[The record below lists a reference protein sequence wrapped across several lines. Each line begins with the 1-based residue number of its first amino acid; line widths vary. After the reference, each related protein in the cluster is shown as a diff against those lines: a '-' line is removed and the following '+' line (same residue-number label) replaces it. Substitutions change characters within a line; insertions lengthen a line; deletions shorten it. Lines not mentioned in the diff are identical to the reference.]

1 MFRLAQVSD
10 LHFRGF
16 RGASATQFLSK
27 RLIGV
32 LNMLVSRRRAHRMDL
47 LEKLCVDL
55 RAQAPDHLVLTGDLS
70 NIAIVGEWDAALV
83 WIKSSGMSTT
93 SVTVIPGNHDA
104 YTSDVVKARTF
115 EQMFAAYQTCDVE
128 RTSDYPFVR
137 IRGDV
142 ALVGV
147 NSAVPTGDFGAWGR
161 VGDEQLA
168 RLEVALGSAELLGKT
183 RVVLVHHPA
192 VRHKR
197 GEGHNLRDRDALA
210 EVLERVG
217 AELVLH
223 GHDHEDQRAALVGP
237 GGKAIPVIG
246 AGSASYAGD
255 DLRRARYNIFEIEG
269 AAITWITRAHN
280 RALDTFQEVRR
291 EVL

>member
-16 RGASATQFLSK
+16 RGAVAGDFLSK
-27 RLIGV
+27 RALGV
-32 LNMLVSRRRAHRMDL
+32 LNMIVRRRRAHRMDL
-47 LEKLCVDL
+47 LEKLCLDL
-55 RAQAPDHLVLTGDLS
+55 RAQAPDHLALTGDLS
-70 NIAIVGEWDAALV
+70 NIAIVGEWDAALA
-83 WIKSSGMSTT
+83 WIKSSSMPPT
-93 SVTVIPGNHDA
+93 SVTIIPGNHDA
-104 YTSDVVKARTF
+104 YTSDVVEARTF
-115 EQMFAAYQTCDVE
+115 EQLFAPYQTGDLD
-128 RTSDYPFVR
+128 RKSDYPFVR
-137 IRGDV
+137 LRGNV

-161 VGDEQLA
+161 IGDEQLV
-168 RLEVALGSAELLGKT
+168 RLEAALGSTELQSMT
-183 RVVLVHHPA
+183 RVVLVHHPV
-192 VRHKR
+192 VRHKH
-197 GEGHNLRDRDALA
+197 GESHNLRDRDAFA
-210 EVLERVG
+210 AVLERVG

-255 DLRRARYNIFEIEG
+255 PMRRARYNIFEIEG
-269 AAITWITRAHN
+269 ATITWITRAHN
-280 RALDTFQEVRR
+280 CTLDTFQEVHR

>member
-16 RGASATQFLSK
+16 RGAVAKQFLSK
-27 RLIGV
+27 RAVGLFN
-32 LNMLVSRRRAHRMDL
+32 LLVNRRREHQMDL
-47 LEKLCVDL
+47 LEKLCLDL

-70 NIAIVGEWDAALV
+70 NIAIVGEWDAALA
-83 WIKSSGMSTT
+83 WIKSSSMPPT

-115 EQMFAAYQTCDVE
+115 EQLFAPYQTGDLD
-128 RTSDYPFVR
+128 RKSDYPFVQL
-137 IRGDV
+137 RGDV

-147 NSAVPTGDFGAWGR
+147 NSAVPTGDFGAWGKI
-161 VGDEQLA
+161 GDEQLA
-168 RLEVALGSAELLGKT
+168 RLEAALGSAELQGTT
-183 RVVLVHHPA
+183 RVVLVHHPV
-192 VRHKR
+192 VRHKH
-197 GEGHNLRDRDALA
+197 GESHNLRDRDALA
-210 EVLERVG
+210 AVLKRVG

-223 GHDHEDQRAALVGP
+223 GHDHEDQRAALIGP

-246 AGSASYAGD
+246 AGSGSYAGEP
-255 DLRRARYNIFEIEG
+255 LRRARYNIFEIDR

-291 EVL
+291 EAL

>member
-16 RGASATQFLSK
+16 RGAAARQFLSK
-27 RLIGV
+27 RALGV
-32 LNMLVSRRRAHRMDL
+32 LNMIVSRRRAHRTDL

-55 RAQAPDHLVLTGDLS
+55 RAQTPDHLALTGDLS

-83 WIKSSGMSTT
+83 WIKASGMPPN

-115 EQMFAAYQTCDVE
+115 ERLFALYQTCDRE
-128 RTSDYPFVR
+128 RTWDYPFVR
-137 IRGDV
+137 LRGDV
-142 ALVGV
+142 AVVGV

-161 VGDEQLA
+161 IGDEQLA
-168 RLEVALGSAELLGKT
+168 RLEAALGSPELRGVT
-183 RVVLVHHPA
+183 RVVLVHHPV
-192 VRHKR
+192 VRHKHA
-197 GEGHNLRDRDALA
+197 ENHNLRDRDAFA
-210 EVLERVG
+210 AVLERVG

-246 AGSASYAGD
+246 AGSGSYAGEP
-255 DLRRARYNIFEIEG
+255 LRRARYNIFEIEG
-269 AAITWITRAHN
+269 ARITWITRAHN
-280 RALDTFQEVRR
+280 RELDTFQEVRR

>member
-16 RGASATQFLSK
+16 RGAVASDFLSK
-27 RLIGV
+27 RALGV
-32 LNMLVSRRRAHRMDL
+32 LNMIVSRRRAHRMDL
-47 LEKLCVDL
+47 LEKLRVDL
-55 RAQAPDHLVLTGDLS
+55 CAQAPDHLALTGDLS
-70 NIAIVGEWDAALV
+70 NIAIVGEWDAAMV
-83 WIKSSGMSTT
+83 WINSTSLPAN

-115 EQMFAAYQTCDVE
+115 ERLFAPYQTCDVD
-128 RTSDYPFVR
+128 RAWDYPFVR
-137 IRGDV
+137 LRGAV
-142 ALVGV
+142 GVVGV

-161 VGDEQLA
+161 IGDEQLA
-168 RLEVALGSAELLGKT
+168 RLEAALGSAELRGVT
-183 RVVLVHHPA
+183 RVVLVHHPV
-192 VRHKR
+192 VRYKR
-197 GEGHNLRDRDALA
+197 AENHNLRDRDAFA
-210 EVLERVG
+210 AVLERVG

-246 AGSASYAGD
+246 AGSGSYAGEPS
-255 DLRRARYNIFEIEG
+255 RRARYNIFEIDG
-269 AAITWITRAHN
+269 STITWITRAHN